1 MINGCKNNF
10 FLLNLVKR
18 EIILTEHIFL
28 IIFLNDLVTDFS
40 VTAKLNIFFYL
51 KNEKYSTSMF
61 FPLTIFCIV
70 LRLLFSYTMVQYCQN
85 DICMANISSVSLR
98 KMICRKTQ

>member
-1 MINGCKNNF
+1 M
-10 FLLNLVKR
+10 VKR

-40 VTAKLNIFFYL
+40 VTAKLNSFFYL

-85 DICMANISSVSLR
+85 YICMANISSVSLR